1 MIEIFIIAIAIRIIN
16 LVNPFIFQAIIDRII
31 PFLAKFEKNHPRK
44 VSAP

>member
-1 MIEIFIIAIAIRIIN
+1 MIEIFIFAITIRIID

-31 PFLAKFEKNHPRK
+31 PFLEKFEKDHPRK